1 MQARSARQGLLKLN
15 TKVQM
20 FCGTT
25 IKKTSPY
32 LGFYLRRKINKGNT
46 NKILG
51 CPVYP

>member
-1 MQARSARQGLLKLN
+1 
-15 TKVQM
+15 M

-25 IKKTSPY
+25 IKKASPY